1 MRSHFYEVLLQD
13 GNVLELSADMAN
25 LVHLPEGE
33 HWLFQNQVD
42 LPPLT
47 SDGEEDEDAV
57 IELCTVAAL
66 PAASVADLAQRL

>member
-13 GNVLELSADMAN
+13 GNVLELNADTAN
-25 LVHLPEGE
+25 LVRLPEGDQ
-33 HWLFQNQVD
+33 WLFQNQVE
-42 LPPLT
+42 LPALT
-47 SDGEEDEDAV
+47 ADGEEDEDAV